1 LPRIRTMSE
10 YQYYEFQA
18 LDRPLTEREREELR
32 SVSSRAT
39 ITATRFTNHYE
50 WGDFK
55 GDPAVWME
63 RYFDAFV
70 YVANWGT
77 HELSLRLPRRLLDL
91 ETAKRYCCSQEASAR
106 SAGDFVILELLSQE
120 EGGDDGWDDGSGW
133 LSSLIP
139 LRDDLANG
147 DFRALYLGWLLS
159 VQSRELDD
167 EATEPPVPAGLGE
180 LTGPLQALV
189 DFLRIDG
196 NLLVVA
202 AERSPALEASSAD
215 QGIKEW
221 ITALPEAAKTDW
233 LVRLAGGQEVHLRME
248 LLRRFREAHPAKP
261 QVSVEA
267 PRTVGDLLAAADRIA
282 EERRRKE
289 AERAAAERARREKEE
304 REARERYLNDLAQR
318 EVATWSLIDR
328 LIATKQPSRYDEAV
342 KLLCDLRELAL
353 ARGRRDEL
361 DAGLRRLCEEHSRKP
376 SFLER
381 LRRAGLV

>member
-1 LPRIRTMSE
+1 MSE

-18 LDRPLTEREREELR
+18 LDRRLTERERAELR

-39 ITATRFTNHYE
+39 ITATHFTNHYE

-63 RYFDAFV
+63 RYFDAFL

-91 ETAKRYCCSQEASAR
+91 KTAKRYCFRREALAR
-106 SAGDFVILELLSQE
+106 AAGDFVILEFLSQDE
-120 EGGDDGWDDGSGW
+120 DGDGEWDDGSGW

-139 LRDDLANG
+139 LRDGLGNG
-147 DFRALYLGWLLS
+147 DHRALYLGWLLC
-159 VQSRELDD
+159 VQSRDLKEN
-167 EATEPPVPAGLGE
+167 ATEPPVPAGLSE

-196 NLLVVA
+196 DLLMVA
-202 AERSPALEASSAD
+202 AERSPALEAPPAL
-215 QGIKEW
+215 QGIEEW
-221 ITALPEAAKTDW
+221 IASFSEAVKTDW
-233 LVRLAGGQEVHLRME
+233 LVRLAGGKEPLLRME
-248 LLRRFREAHPAKP
+248 LLRRFREARPAKP

-267 PRTVGDLLAAADRIA
+267 PRTVGELLDAADRIA

-289 AERAAAERARREKEE
+289 AERAAAERARREREE
-304 REARERYLNDLAQR
+304 REARERYLNDLARNEPQ
-318 EVATWSLIDR
+318 AWSKVDG
-328 LIATKQPSRYDEAV
+328 LIATKQPVRYDEAV

-353 ARGRRDEL
+353 ARKRGDQMEAR
-361 DAGLRRLCEEHSRKP
+361 LRRLCEEHARKP

-381 LRRAGLV
+381 LRRAGLVS

>member
-1 LPRIRTMSE
+1 MSE

-55 GDPAVWME
+55 GNPAVWIE
-63 RYFDAFV
+63 KYFDAFL

-77 HELSLRLPRRLLDL
+77 HELSLRLPRRVLDL
-91 ETAKRYCCSQEASAR
+91 KAAERYCCSREAAAR
-106 SAGDFVILELLSQE
+106 SAGDFVILEFLSQE
-120 EGGDDGWDDGSGW
+120 EGGEDWDDGSGW

-147 DFRALYLGWLLS
+147 DHRALYLGWLLS

-180 LTGPLQALV
+180 FTGPLQALV

-196 NLLVVA
+196 DLLAVA

-215 QGIKEW
+215 RGIKEW
-221 ITALPEAAKTDW
+221 IAALPEAAKTDF
-233 LVRLAGGQEVHLRME
+233 LVRLVGGKEPYLRME
-248 LLRRFREAHPAKP
+248 LLRRFREARPAKP
-261 QVSVEA
+261 RVGGDA
-267 PRTVGDLLAAADRIA
+267 PRGVGELLDAADRIA

-289 AERAAAERARREKEE
+289 AERAAAERARREQEE
-304 REARERYLNDLAQR
+304 REARERYLKNLAQR
-318 EVATWSLIDR
+318 EVATWGMIDQ
-328 LIATKQPSRYDEAV
+328 LIATKQPGRYDEAV
-342 KLLCDLRELAL
+342 KLLCDLRELGLRQGRAAEVE
-353 ARGRRDEL
+353 AR
-361 DAGLRRLCEEHSRKP
+361 LRRLCEEHARKP
-376 SFLER
+376 SFLDR